1 MVEKTGEKT
10 MKHELRAITN
20 IKIYGLNFYYDKV
33 EDKVGFPVFYNEDN
47 SLDYRVGHQQWID
60 KQQAKAIVLRILEM
74 NQNEKENEEL
84 LEKKQ

>member
-1 MVEKTGEKT
+1 MNKGIVIE
-10 MKHELRAITN
+10 
-20 IKIYGLNFYYDKV
+20 KV
-33 EDKVGFPVFYNEDN
+33 EEVILEDNN